1 MSLQK
6 ISDET
11 PPSGGR
17 FENFIALKIIRK
29 MLLFKHLKSHPL
41 VPIIT
46 ITAIIFMS
54 CSSIRHALF
63 QSTAFE
69 MGIYDQVAYLISQGE
84 TPFSSFLG
92 IHHLGNHA
100 ALAMYPL
107 GLLYKIYPSVYW
119 LLFVQAVSLALG
131 AWPTWSLAR
140 QAGLNESKSL
150 AMAVMY
156 LLYPVVFNLNLFD
169 FHPEVMAIPALLGAI
184 LAAKLDKTL
193 WFILAILWVLA
204 CKDALSLTV
213 AAMGIW
219 LFFFEKKRLC
229 GAIALGLGVGWFVIV
244 TQGIIPH
251 FKGGKGPGGVGRY
264 SYLGNSVF
272 EIAVNVILKPGL
284 VLGRFFSVDTLQY
297 LGLLLLPVILWLS
310 PRQFAPL
317 ISALP
322 VLIKNILSDIDAQ
335 RDLIHQYSLPLLP
348 FLLVAVIATLA
359 ASEKTGGKIKL
370 PITNYQLPITNYQ
383 LPKVIVIWSL
393 VTFLALAKY
402 GYFWTIYL
410 DSLDTW
416 QATRNAI
423 ALVQTK
429 GSVLTTAYIAPHLS
443 HRQIIKLT
451 NASVPLNHLTDFDY
465 VLLNLRHPGWN
476 SNKEFAAT
484 LVSQLKNNP
493 QFQLNYQQDDVYLFN
508 QKN

>member
-1 MSLQK
+1 
-6 ISDET
+6 
-11 PPSGGR
+11 
-17 FENFIALKIIRK
+17 
-29 MLLFKHLKSHPL
+29 MLSFKHLKSYPL
-41 VPIIT
+41 AWMIG
-46 ITAIIFMS
+46 ITALIFLI
-54 CSSIRHALF
+54 CSSVRHALF

-119 LLFVQAVSLALG
+119 LLLVQAGSLALG

-140 QAGLNESKSL
+140 QAGLKESK
-150 AMAVMY
+150 AFAFAAMY
-156 LLYPVVFNLNLFD
+156 LFYPVVFNINLFD
-169 FHPEVMAIPALLGAI
+169 FHPEVMALPALLGAI
-184 LAAKLDKTL
+184 LAAKLDRPV
-193 WFILAILWVLA
+193 WFSIAIIWVLG

-213 AAMGIW
+213 AAMGVW

-229 GAIALGLGVGWFVIV
+229 GAIALFLGVGWFVIV

-272 EIAVNVILKPGL
+272 EIAINMFLKPGL
-284 VLGRFFSVDTLQY
+284 VLGRVLSWDTLQY
-297 LGLLLLPVILWLS
+297 LGLLLLPVIWWLS
-310 PRQFAPL
+310 PRNLAPL
-317 ISALP
+317 IGTIP
-322 VLIKNILSDIDAQ
+322 VLLTNILSDIDAQ
-335 RDLIHQYSLPLLP
+335 RDLIHQYSVPLLP
-348 FLLVAVIATLA
+348 FLLVAAIATL
-359 ASEKTGGKIKL
+359 SRREKNGENLIQL
-370 PITNYQLPITNYQ
+370 PIINYQLPIQ
-383 LPKVIVIWSL
+383 KVIIIWSL
-393 VTFLALAKY
+393 LTFLALAKY

-410 DSLDTW
+410 NSLDTW

-443 HRQIIKLT
+443 HRKIIKLT
-451 NASVPLNHLTDFDY
+451 NADVPPNDLADFDY
-465 VLLNLRHPGWN
+465 VLLNIRHPGWN
-476 SNKEFAAT
+476 SNKKFAAE
-484 LVSQLKNNP
+484 LVNQLKNNP
-493 QFQLNYQQDDVYLFN
+493 QFKLSYESEEVYLFN
-508 QKN
+508 RYRQ

>member
-1 MSLQK
+1 
-6 ISDET
+6 
-11 PPSGGR
+11 
-17 FENFIALKIIRK
+17 
-29 MLLFKHLKSHPL
+29 MLIFKHIKSLPL
-41 VPIIT
+41 VWIIS
-46 ITAIIFMS
+46 ITAIIFMI
-54 CSSIRHALF
+54 CSSVRHALF

-69 MGIYDQVAYLISQGE
+69 MGIYDQVAYLISQGL

-140 QAGLNESKSL
+140 QAGLNESKAL
-150 AMAVMY
+150 AMAAMY
-156 LLYPVVFNLNLFD
+156 LLYPVVFNINLFD
-169 FHPEVMAIPALLGAI
+169 FHPEVMAMPALLGAI

-193 WFILAILWVLA
+193 WFILATLWILA

-229 GAIALGLGVGWFVIV
+229 GAIALSLGVGWFVIV

-284 VLGRFFSVDTLQY
+284 VLGRIFSWDTLQY
-297 LGLLLLPVILWLS
+297 LSLLLLPVILWLS

-359 ASEKTGGKIKL
+359 EREKTGGKIQL
-370 PITNYQLPITNYQ
+370 PITNYQLPITDYQ

-423 ALVQTK
+423 ELVQTK

-443 HRQIIKLT
+443 HRPIIKLT
-451 NASVPLNHLTDFDY
+451 NASVPPNNLTDFDY

-476 SNKEFAAT
+476 SNKEFAAN
-484 LVSQLKNNP
+484 LVSQLENNP
-493 QFQLNYQQDDVYLFN
+493 QFQLSYKRDDVYLFN

>member
-1 MSLQK
+1 MFLYSQK
-6 ISDET
+6 ISY
-11 PPSGGR
+11 
-17 FENFIALKIIRK
+17 ENFITLEIIRK
-29 MLLFKHLKSHPL
+29 MLIFKHIKSLPL
-41 VPIIT
+41 VWIIT
-46 ITAIIFMS
+46 ITAIIFMI
-54 CSSIRHALF
+54 CSSVRHALF

-119 LLFVQAVSLALG
+119 LLLVQAVSLALG

-140 QAGLNESKSL
+140 QAGLNESKAL
-150 AMAVMY
+150 AMAAMY
-156 LLYPVVFNLNLFD
+156 LFYPVVFNINLFD

-193 WFILAILWVLA
+193 WFILAIIWVLA

-229 GAIALGLGVGWFVIV
+229 GAIALGLGVGWFIIV

-284 VLGRFFSVDTLQY
+284 VLGRIFSWDTLQY

-359 ASEKTGGKIKL
+359 AREKTGGKIQL
-370 PITNYQLPITNYQ
+370 PITNYQLPITDYQ
-383 LPKVIVIWSL
+383 LPKIIIIWSL
-393 VTFLALAKY
+393 VSFLALAKY

-443 HRQIIKLT
+443 HRPIIKLT
-451 NASVPLNHLTDFDY
+451 NASVPPNNLTDFDY

-476 SNKEFAAT
+476 SNKDFAT
-484 LVSQLKNNP
+484 NLVSQLKNNP
-493 QFQLNYQQDDVYLFN
+493 QFQLNYQQNDVYLFN